1 MRYFYLLFLSL
12 FISQLFSD
20 DSVGGIMFEEKSIT
34 NLDNWAIEKIKAEEG
49 VVEVVEGKMKC
60 TTVMDQKNGLG
71 TDGIMIWL
79 KSAQLPKNFK
89 FEYDV
94 TFLSDAN
101 DDGFF
106 MLFFCYK
113 HKENTDLLDPQF
125 FGKVKDQSLFKKYT
139 SGSFDGYHISYRR
152 GEAAN
157 CNLRK
162 NSGMVLLH
170 QTTLNNVLPAKQKMH
185 VSLTKV
191 GGSIKLQID
200 DTVFMDFKDNGT
212 SHGPIHEGGRI
223 GLRQVYKSCAIYE
236 NIKLQKLPE

>member
-1 MRYFYLLFLSL
+1 MKYILLILLSL
-12 FISQLFSD
+12 LICQLFSNE
-20 DSVGGIMFEEKSIT
+20 SVGGIMFEEKKLT

-49 VVEVVEGKMKC
+49 VVEVVDGKMKC

-79 KSAQLPKNFK
+79 KSTQLPKNFK

-94 TFLSDAN
+94 TFLTNAN

-113 HKENTDLLDPQF
+113 HKENADLLDPQF
-125 FGKVKDQSLFKKYT
+125 FGKLKEQTLFKKYT
-139 SGSFDGYHISYRR
+139 TGTFDGYHISYRR

-162 NSGMVLLH
+162 NAGMVLLH
-170 QTTLNNVLPAKQKMH
+170 QTALNKVLPANQKMH
-185 VSLTKV
+185 VTLTKV
-191 GGSIKLQID
+191 GGSIKLEVD
-200 DTVFMDFKDNGT
+200 DVVFMDFKDDGA
-212 SHGPIHEGGRI
+212 SHGPIHESGRI
-223 GLRQVYKSCAIYE
+223 GLRQVYKSSAIYE
-236 NIKLQKLPE
+236 NIKLHKLPE